1 MKLDYDYIKQ
11 LLFVMENYEEHQI
24 ALSELMKLM
33 QVESQHNNTKD
44 NKALD
49 KFIGHIKLL
58 ADNYF
63 IDSSSPELGFKIG
76 YSGNVMI
83 GNALYRITSRG
94 YEFIDMLKNDTVFQ
108 KIKNFAISNA
118 WDIGKE
124 ILISVMSGKLN
135 G

>member
-11 LLFVMENYEEHQI
+11 LLFIMEEYDSYQI
-24 ALSELMKLM
+24 SSDILM
-33 QVESQHNNTKD
+33 QKMQVMAPNYKIDD
-44 NKALD
+44 NRLD

-58 ADNYF
+58 ADNRF
-63 IDSSSPELGFKIG
+63 IDSNDNNLGFCYGCDNTTAI
-76 YSGNVMI
+76 SIAM
-83 GNALYRITSRG
+83 YRITSRG